1 MLHSRVLFFTLGLLF
16 AVGSTLYAAEGDHH
30 LSKKNALSVKIG
42 AQVYNESDF
51 TDRWE
56 IDEQDLADFIW
67 ELAYE
72 RKTRFLGIEFSFGRN
87 VTGADSNNILV
98 ANDSLKVKIENL
110 YFSPTAKFYLP
121 LNNSFVFYGGI
132 GPDFYYTALDY
143 EYTAGTTTKK
153 DDHFFI
159 LGAHGLAGVEYYF
172 LKHPA
177 KHGIDEAPLHDAPV
191 SLLLEYRYSWVE
203 IEDAD
208 ETLIANLDSD
218 LDVGGHMIFVGLRWH
233 Y

>member
-1 MLHSRVLFFTLGLLF
+1 MWLKKVLFLILSFLLV
-16 AVGSTLYAAEGDHH
+16 AAGTLYAAEGNRH
-30 LSKKNALSVKIG
+30 LSKKNAFSVKIG
-42 AQVYNESDF
+42 TQFYNESDF

-56 IDEQDLADFIW
+56 IDEQDLAGFAW

-72 RKTRFLGIEFSFGRN
+72 RKTQSVGIEFSFGHN
-87 VTGADSNNILV
+87 VSSAESDNILA
-98 ANDSLKVKIENL
+98 ANDSFEVKIDNL
-110 YFSPTAKFYLP
+110 YLSPTVKFYLP

-132 GPDFYYTALDY
+132 GPDLYYTSTDY
-143 EYTAGTTTKK
+143 EYTGASAISK
-153 DDHFFI
+153 DDHFFT

-172 LKHPA
+172 LKDPA
-177 KHGIDEAPLHDAPV
+177 KHRVDEPPLHDAPV